1 MKDRELAI
9 PVSDAFWYIR
19 TLATELVHEL
29 GELGPLGVKSS
40 QLVGS
45 KALHSLD
52 QEVRRNAVSERLE
65 ARTTCKWA
73 LGDWS
78 WKVRCHTSITLT
90 MVFSLEPEISNRHG
104 ACSCQL
110 WAEGNFNLEAS
121 LDGDGVH

>member
-1 MKDRELAI
+1 MKTKARELAI

-40 QLVGS
+40 QLVWS
-45 KALHSLD
+45 KALRSLD

-73 LGDWS
+73 LGQLELESAMPHIHNPDDGLFTGTRDIDS
-78 WKVRCHTSITLT
+78 SRCKLLPTSG
-90 MVFSLEPEISNRHG
+90 RR
-104 ACSCQL
+104 
-110 WAEGNFNLEAS
+110 
-121 LDGDGVH
+121 